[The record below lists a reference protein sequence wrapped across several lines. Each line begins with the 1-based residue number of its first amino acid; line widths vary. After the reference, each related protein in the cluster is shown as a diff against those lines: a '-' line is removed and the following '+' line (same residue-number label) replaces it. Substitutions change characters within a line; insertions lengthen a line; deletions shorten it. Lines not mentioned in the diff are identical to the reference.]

1 MKLYRYFRL
10 KKYGEPLPLDE
21 IKIQNDNLIEESQGI
36 NEDIMKEKIDLDEIK
51 AENITKTSLK
61 KLNPK

>member
-21 IKIQNDNLIEESQGI
+21 IKIQNDNLIEES
-36 NEDIMKEKIDLDEIK
+36 
-51 AENITKTSLK
+51 
-61 KLNPK
+61 